1 MKRLLLV
8 LGLSGCAVQ
17 PTQQALQIR
26 QTRDLTEVKG
36 CDYIAPVKGGG
47 AMITEINGHLRMAQ
61 AQALNAAAAIHAS
74 HVVWQ
79 DAPQQA
85 GLVYVSGDAYRCP

>member
-26 QTRDLTEVKG
+26 QTRDLAEVKG
-36 CDYIAPVKGGG
+36 CDYLNTFIGGDLLG
-47 AMITEINGHLRMAQ
+47 GPEGMQRAKAV
-61 AQALNAAAAIHAS
+61 ALNQAAKLGPTHI
-74 HVVWQ
+74 VWT
-79 DAPQQA
+79 
-85 GLVYVSGDAYRCP
+85 GLNMVPVRAVGDAYRCN